1 MDLQGTFGLVIPAFA
16 ETAALAVFLFVP
28 FAAVRRSLMALRV
41 ISLRRKIWSLL
52 DQQRIKVGTGAEWLG
67 SE

>member
-28 FAAVRRSLMALRV
+28 FAAVHESAFDVVDDARSRHRV
-41 ISLRRKIWSLL
+41 P
-52 DQQRIKVGTGAEWLG
+52 
-67 SE
+67 